1 MREFVVIFLALYYI
15 GLILYITYKK
25 RKGNDFIV
33 QFKKKF
39 LIFYI
44 ITSLLLS
51 FIMIFPM
58 LFGLIPKAWTVVII
72 IILKLITFICVMW
85 YKNFYIE
92 YDANYFIY
100 NNILTKNFKIF
111 YTEIDYLNTKG
122 DIVILEAK
130 NKNLFIIN
138 NKGFVKNISNFI
150 SFVKDKRQ

>member
-130 NKNLFIIN
+130 NKNIFIIN

>member
-15 GLILYITYKK
+15 SLILYITYKK

-72 IILKLITFICVMW
+72 IILKLITFICNV
-85 YKNFYIE
+85 
-92 YDANYFIY
+92 
-100 NNILTKNFKIF
+100 
-111 YTEIDYLNTKG
+111 
-122 DIVILEAK
+122 V
-130 NKNLFIIN
+130 
-138 NKGFVKNISNFI
+138 
-150 SFVKDKRQ
+150 

>member
-122 DIVILEAK
+122 DIVILEAR
-130 NKNLFIIN
+130 NKNIFIIN